1 MNKKINIE
9 IEEKFCFLLE
19 DARIKTNHRLFAIL
33 NYRALASF
41 TINIYE
47 GIRKPKEVEGTQ
59 SILVSSLKKC
69 L

>member
-9 IEEKFCFLLE
+9 IEEKFWFLLE
-19 DARIKTNHRLFAIL
+19 DARIKKNHRLFAIL
-33 NYRALASF
+33 NYRAIASF
-41 TINIYE
+41 PTNIYE
-47 GIRKPKEVEGTQ
+47 GIRKPKKVEGTQ